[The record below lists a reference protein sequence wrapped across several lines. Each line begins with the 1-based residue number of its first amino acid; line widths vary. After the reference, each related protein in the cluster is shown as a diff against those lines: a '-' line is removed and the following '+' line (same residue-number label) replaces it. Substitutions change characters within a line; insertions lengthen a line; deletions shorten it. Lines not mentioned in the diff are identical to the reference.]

1 MCLKENDKL
10 DLNLLSIIIN
20 ELGIKLFLAGKDRPN
35 LLCYSI
41 KVKKALK

>member
-20 ELGIKLFLAGKDRPN
+20 ELGIKLFLAGKDKW
-35 LLCYSI
+35 I